1 MTEVVTAIDKVF
13 LWRECL
19 ETTIVLFDIDGVLVQ
34 PAGYRAAVKATMD
47 YFLDRLGVERS
58 EFSEE
63 IAVLFEALGVTS
75 EWDMVPIS
83 LAIVLDAVFSAQLP
97 EKELT
102 GLQEV
107 LGWAQGR
114 RFAIQVDMRA
124 AVEVLSPR
132 FMKAEI
138 PSEALLRSLQK
149 NRGDVLAH
157 LSPSLLMEIL
167 GNTRSVE
174 KSLITRVFQNTVLG
188 SKDFESVYGMTPLF
202 TGESCLKTHDRLELD
217 AALYEQ
223 IKKAKQAGG
232 FYYAAYTAR
241 PSLPPKEVQSGLKG
255 YSPEAEQGLSL
266 LDDEQIPLIGYGR
279 LAYLAEQMNI
289 QPDAILKPAPL
300 QALAALASAVTE
312 TEYPALL
319 WALETFS
326 RFSEGKVQPL
336 EIESKVDIVGQIP
349 RKFNLHVFEDSSIG
363 IIAGRKAAELLNQD
377 GYEVAFHAWGV
388 ATEED
393 KVQALERVGALIFPS
408 VDKAVREALDLE

>member
-1 MTEVVTAIDKVF
+1 M
-13 LWRECL
+13 

-114 RFAIQVDMRA
+114 QFAIQVDMRA
-124 AVEVLSPR
+124 AVQVLSPR

-138 PSEALLRSLQK
+138 PSEALLLSLQK

-300 QALAALASAVTE
+300 QALAALAAAVTG

-336 EIESKVDIVGQIP
+336 ED
-349 RKFNLHVFEDSSIG
+349 
-363 IIAGRKAAELLNQD
+363 
-377 GYEVAFHAWGV
+377 
-388 ATEED
+388 
-393 KVQALERVGALIFPS
+393 
-408 VDKAVREALDLE
+408 

>member
-1 MTEVVTAIDKVF
+1 M
-13 LWRECL
+13 

-47 YFLDRLGVERS
+47 YFLDRMGVERDV
-58 EFSEE
+58 FSEE

-83 LAIVLDAVFSAQLP
+83 LAIVLDAVFSAQPP

-102 GLQEV
+102 SLEEV
-107 LGWAQGR
+107 LGWAQGKQFTIR
-114 RFAIQVDMRA
+114 VDMRA
-124 AVEVLSPR
+124 AVEVLSTR
-132 FMKAEI
+132 FLKAEI

-149 NRGDVLAH
+149 NRGNALAH
-157 LSPSLLMEIL
+157 LSLFLLEEIL
-167 GNTRSVE
+167 ENTRSVM
-174 KSLITRVFQNTVLG
+174 KSLVTRVFQNTVLG
-188 SKDFESVYGMTPLF
+188 SEDFENVYGMSPLF
-202 TGESCLKTHDRLELD
+202 AGESCLKTHDKLMLD
-217 AALYEQ
+217 PLLYQQ
-223 IKKAKQAGG
+223 IVEAKQAGG

-266 LDDEQIPLIGYGR
+266 LGDEQIPLIGYGR
-279 LAYLAEQMNI
+279 LAYLAEQMHSK
-289 QPDAILKPAPL
+289 PDAILKPAPL
-300 QALAALASAVTE
+300 QALAAMAAAVTG

-326 RFSEGKVQPL
+326 RFSEGKVKPL
-336 EIESKVDIVGQIP
+336 EGESGVDIKKQLP

-363 IIAGRKAAELLNQD
+363 IIAGRKAAELLNRD
-377 GYEVAFHAWGV
+377 GYEVTFHAWGV

-393 KVQALERVGALIFPS
+393 KKQALNRVGARIFPD
-408 VDKAVREALDLE
+408 VDEAVRVALGFE